1 MTLEFEG
8 QILIVEGE
16 YQPYEPMELEYPGCP
31 EGYEITSVKDLEG
44 DDVEVYDIHELEEL
58 AFETLKGNA
67 EEAQV
72 QAYLDSKDD

>member
-8 QILIVEGE
+8 QVLIVEGE
-16 YQPYEPMELEYPGCP
+16 YQPYERPELEYPGCP
-31 EGYEITSVKDLEG
+31 EGYEVTSVKDLDGNE
-44 DDVEVYDIHELEEL
+44 VEVYDLRELEVL

-72 QAYLDSKDD
+72 QAYLDSKS